1 MGDSDTMNIR
11 DLSIRFKL
19 TILILSTSVLAVLLA
34 SFGFALYERQS
45 YRASAVREL
54 TALADTL
61 GANTAASLAFN
72 DQGTAEEMLRAL
84 ATEPNVLVACLYDN
98 EGRIFAKYRRS
109 GDPHIRDFPARD
121 RDGAYFDGQSLTL
134 FRGVLLNG
142 ERTGS
147 IALVFDLSGFH
158 SVLLQYAKIA
168 FL

>member
-1 MGDSDTMNIR
+1 MNIT

-19 TILILSTSVLAVLLA
+19 ALLILSTSVLAVLLA
-34 SFGFALYERQS
+34 SFGFAIYEHQS

-72 DQGTAEEMLRAL
+72 DQGTAREMLRAL

-98 EGRIFAKYRRS
+98 QGHIFAEYRS
-109 GDPHIRDFPARD
+109 SDDPRTFVFPAR
-121 RDGAYFDGQSLTL
+121 RHDGAYFDGESLTL

-147 IALVFDLSGFH
+147 IARCQIGGIGAGH
-158 SVLLQYAKIA
+158 
-168 FL
+168 